1 MILRPVDVD
10 EALAHLGT
18 GALARAGHTGAAPPE
33 PPAGADVV
41 DLTGVDGLHGVHPG
55 PEGSVR
61 VGAATTVAEL
71 AADPGLARS
80 HPALVRTA
88 GALATP
94 EVRASATVG
103 GNLLQ
108 RNRCSYLRNP
118 AFSCLQDG
126 GHGCPARGGDHARGV
141 VMDSGGCVE
150 PHPSSLAVALLAQ
163 EAQVELACAEGRRRV
178 EAHELFAPD
187 GGAGDHVLAPSEL
200 VVAVHLP
207 GPFAGERVGHLRAA
221 SRSHAE
227 WPLVEAVA
235 RLDVAG
241 GTVERAR
248 IAVGAVAREP
258 LRLPQVEKALV
269 GSRTEQGIGEG
280 VERAVAQV
288 QQGCTP
294 LPLTGYKVAL
304 LGAAVRGVIE
314 EALADPGR

>member
-1 MILRPVDVD
+1 MLRPADVD

-33 PPAGADVV
+33 PPVGADVV
-41 DLTGVDGLHGVHPG
+41 DLTGVEGLRGVQPG

-71 AADPGLARS
+71 AADAGLARS

-94 EVRASATVG
+94 EVRASATLG

-108 RNRCSYLRNP
+108 RNRCAYLRNP

-126 GHGCPARGGDHARGV
+126 GHGCPARGGDHSRGV
-141 VMDSGGCVE
+141 VMDAGGCVE

-163 EAQVELACAEGRRRV
+163 GAQVELACPEGRRRV
-178 EAHELFAPD
+178 EAHELFSS
-187 GGAGDHVLAPSEL
+187 GSGAGDHVLGPSEL

-207 GPFAGERVGHLRAA
+207 AKFEDERVGHLRAS
-221 SRSHAE
+221 SRSRAE

-235 RLDVAG
+235 RLDVPA

-248 IAVGAVAREP
+248 VAVGAVAREP
-258 LRLPQVEKALV
+258 LRLPQVEEALI
-269 GSRTEQGIGEG
+269 GTRAERGAGEG

-288 QQGCTP
+288 RQGGTP

>member
-1 MILRPVDVD
+1 MD

-33 PPAGADVV
+33 PPVGADVV
-41 DLTGVDGLHGVHPG
+41 DLTGVEGLRGVQPG

-71 AADPGLARS
+71 AADAGLARS

-94 EVRASATVG
+94 EVRASATLG

-108 RNRCSYLRNP
+108 RNRCAYLRNP

-126 GHGCPARGGDHARGV
+126 GHGCPARGGDHSRGV
-141 VMDSGGCVE
+141 VMDAGGCVE

-163 EAQVELACAEGRRRV
+163 GAQVELACPEGRRRV
-178 EAHELFAPD
+178 EAHELFSS
-187 GGAGDHVLAPSEL
+187 GSGAGDHVLGPSEL

-207 GPFAGERVGHLRAA
+207 AKFEDERVGHLRAS
-221 SRSHAE
+221 SRSRAE

-235 RLDVAG
+235 RLDVPA

-248 IAVGAVAREP
+248 VAVGAVAREP
-258 LRLPQVEKALV
+258 LRLPQVEEALI
-269 GSRTEQGIGEG
+269 GTRAERGAGEG

-288 QQGCTP
+288 RQGGTP